1 MVGSSGDIGVRQ
13 PPYARRS
20 TGGRLRAALQDRRAP
35 CEESAMG
42 TSTRFAV
49 GVHLLTALAA
59 SPGKAV
65 RSEDVADSAS
75 TNPVVARRLF
85 SLMTAAGLIR
95 ARLGPG
101 GGFELA
107 RPASDINLRH
117 VFKRW
122 WKAESSS
129 AEHRSPPCRILC
141 CGSPYPSGSAR
152 GDGASGRGSRGGA
165 FAHNDCRYRRRRAC
179 PKQRRAEQE
188 NRDHLE
194 GV

>member
-65 RSEDVADSAS
+65 RSEDIADSAN
-75 TNPVVARRLF
+75 TNAVVVRRLF
-85 SLMTAAGLIR
+85 SLMTSAGLIR
-95 ARLGPG
+95 TRLGPG

-107 RPASDINLRH
+107 RPAGDITCVMSSR
-117 VFKRW
+117 RW
-122 WKAESSS
+122 RATSF
-129 AEHRSPPCRILC
+129 L
-141 CGSPYPSGSAR
+141 PSIAR
-152 GDGASGRGSRGGA
+152 RP
-165 FAHNDCRYRRRRAC
+165 AHPVLWAPISFRFCARRRRRRSRLSRRSFRA
-179 PKQRRAEQE
+179 QRLPISPAPCLPEATARGAGK
-188 NRDHLE
+188 RSPL
-194 GV
+194 